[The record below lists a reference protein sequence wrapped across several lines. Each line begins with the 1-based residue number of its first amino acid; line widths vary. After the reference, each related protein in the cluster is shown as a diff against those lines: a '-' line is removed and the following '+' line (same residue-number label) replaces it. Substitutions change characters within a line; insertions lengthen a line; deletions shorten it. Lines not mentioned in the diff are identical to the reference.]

1 MDIKSIFG
9 LHDLLR
15 GIYMSLALTTEL
27 DATLKRLEII
37 SNNTSDDLTKQL
49 AKECVHHLS
58 MITSQVKAAFEQEH
72 PTENKE

>member
-1 MDIKSIFG
+1 
-9 LHDLLR
+9 
-15 GIYMSLALTTEL
+15 MSRALTSEL

-37 SNNTSDDLTKQL
+37 GNNTSDDLTKQL
-49 AKECVHHLS
+49 AKECIHHMA

>member
-1 MDIKSIFG
+1 LDIKAIFV

-15 GIYMSLALTTEL
+15 GIHMSLALTTEL

-58 MITSQVKAAFEQEH
+58 MITSQVKEALKQDQ
-72 PTENKE
+72 PTENK